1 MISMVFLIIVGNRA
15 LLQFVGPNTQLLA
28 TSKLVKSFGDT
39 PSACG
44 GAVHSLCHKKTNEFY
59 N

>member
-1 MISMVFLIIVGNRA
+1 MVFLIIVGNRA
-15 LLQFVGPNTQLLA
+15 LLQIVGPNTQLLA